1 MKLYHKLILLFTMSL
16 IYNFLFLKNQ
26 KYIYRYLRKLFPT
39 FLKIIEIMI
48 DVVGL
53 YILNRRGELIYL
65 QENIIPSTK
74 ELDLDYLS
82 NFFKTLQTIAKKIG
96 EEEVKIIDLGNSKFF
111 LTKDK
116 LTNIEFILKCEKN
129 IKQKKVFETH
139 KKIINL
145 FIEKFIGNYNASEQ
159 TKKFLMNSFM
169 KDLTEIIGKGEKI
182 EYNIESIKID

>member
-1 MKLYHKLILLFTMSL
+1 MTDI
-16 IYNFLFLKNQ
+16 
-26 KYIYRYLRKLFPT
+26 
-39 FLKIIEIMI
+39 
-48 DVVGL
+48 VGL

-65 QENIIPSTK
+65 QENIIPSSK
-74 ELDLDYLS
+74 ELGLDYLS

-139 KKIINL
+139 KRIINL

-159 TKKFLMNSFM
+159 TKNFLMNSFM

-182 EYNIESIKID
+182 EYHIESIKID

>member
-1 MKLYHKLILLFTMSL
+1 MS
-16 IYNFLFLKNQ
+16 
-26 KYIYRYLRKLFPT
+26 
-39 FLKIIEIMI
+39 

-53 YILNRRGELIYL
+53 YILNHRGELIYL
-65 QENIIPSTK
+65 QENTLPSSK
-74 ELDLDYLS
+74 ELDPDYLS
-82 NFFKTLQTIAKKIG
+82 NFFTTLQTIAQKIG

-116 LTNIEFILKCEKN
+116 LTGIEFILKCEKN

-159 TKKFLMNSFM
+159 TKTFLMNSFM
-169 KDLTEIIGKGEKI
+169 KDLAEIIGRGEKI
-182 EYNIESIKID
+182 EYDINTLKID